1 MHKNQKY
8 NYLSDEIILM
18 ACRSDNRAL
27 SAVIKRY
34 ERYARKIIM
43 KYAKRMFSDG
53 SGEIPVEDILQ
64 IVWLRLIKAIIHFDL
79 Y

>member
-43 KYAKRMFSDG
+43 KYARRRIPEG
-53 SGEIPVEDILQ
+53 SGEVPVEDILQ